1 MAISGALAA
10 DTDGELSVTRDP
22 TRIDPILDKIR
33 DLWKRH
39 PDMRLGQ
46 LIFLLVGG
54 KDLWSIEDRDGAPAI
69 DLIDGD
75 QLCELL
81 KSLKLGVRTELVER
95 VVVDGE
101 WFARV

>member
-39 PDMRLGQ
+39 PDLRLGQ
-46 LIFLLVGG
+46 LIFLLAGG
-54 KDLWSIEDRDGAPAI
+54 KDLWSIEDE
-69 DLIDGD
+69 
-75 QLCELL
+75 QLVAGI
-81 KSLKLGVRTELVER
+81 KR
-95 VVVDGE
+95 VKITAANDD
-101 WFARV
+101 RPRS